1 MINSGGILI
10 WILSASLSSL
20 SVDEYWS
27 VTHLALLV
35 LSIVCGRGGGVGYP
49 GPSSQYN
56 LFFGGEK
63 QMEIKQYVLRIS

>member
-10 WILSASLSSL
+10 WILSSSLSSL
-20 SVDEYWS
+20 SVGVYLS
-27 VTHLALLV
+27 VTHLPLLV
-35 LSIVCGRGGGVGYP
+35 VSIFCGRGGVGYP